1 MALMFL
7 NGDGMRGGR
16 AHYTIEGVPLV
27 GERRTAPLYRFFSV
41 RDEFPALY
49 PVAEGGQPILGELY
63 DVPMGPLS
71 ALLAT
76 EPPELE
82 LSIIELEDGEL
93 SFAMVLREAEH
104 ALGIHKDITSYGG
117 WRAYRA
123 AALSEGPDK
132 RRPRSDAPDP
142 HPGHVRRGGQG
153 EDPGQRVGGVAGVTQ
168 VDRQR
173 APVGRAQP
181 DRVEVLADREVADP
195 VLQAERPGAGPG
207 RQVQQVGRRQ
217 AQPGRAEQLLDEV
230 GLQRLLGQ
238 EQAGARAHVGAERDT
253 DPVLARA
260 GAAGKARCPGRCC
273 WSGSARPTRR
283 ARPARRARRRRGGR
297 CARTRCAR

>member
-27 GERRTAPLYRFFSV
+27 GERRTAPLYQFFSV

-49 PVAEGGQPILGELY
+49 PVAEGGQPVLGELY

-82 LSIIELEDGEL
+82 LSISELEAGEL

-104 ALGIHKDITSYGG
+104 ELGIHKDITSYGG
-117 WRAYRA
+117 WHAYRA

-132 RRPRSDAPDP
+132 RRPP
-142 HPGHVRRGGQG
+142 
-153 EDPGQRVGGVAGVTQ
+153 
-168 VDRQR
+168 
-173 APVGRAQP
+173 
-181 DRVEVLADREVADP
+181 L
-195 VLQAERPGAGPG
+195 
-207 RQVQQVGRRQ
+207 
-217 AQPGRAEQLLDEV
+217 
-230 GLQRLLGQ
+230 
-238 EQAGARAHVGAERDT
+238 
-253 DPVLARA
+253 
-260 GAAGKARCPGRCC
+260 
-273 WSGSARPTRR
+273 
-283 ARPARRARRRRGGR
+283 
-297 CARTRCAR
+297 